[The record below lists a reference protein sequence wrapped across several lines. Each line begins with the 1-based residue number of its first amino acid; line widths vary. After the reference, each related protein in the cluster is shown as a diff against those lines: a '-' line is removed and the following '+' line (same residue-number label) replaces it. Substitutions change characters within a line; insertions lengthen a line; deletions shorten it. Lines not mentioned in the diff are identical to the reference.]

1 MGDRHDALGRVL
13 RDLGD
18 LEGARA
24 ELGQALAFFEAA
36 MGPDHPEVAT
46 ARGKL
51 GGVLRDLGDLPAA
64 RAELE
69 RALVI
74 VEASLGPDHPTVVV
88 LRGDLQRVLREL
100 EGSVDSGA

>member
-1 MGDRHDALGRVL
+1 MGS
-13 RDLGD
+13 
-18 LEGARA
+18 
-24 ELGQALAFFEAA
+24 
-36 MGPDHPEVAT
+36 DHPEVAT
-46 ARGKL
+46 ARSKL

-64 RAELE
+64 RLELE

-74 VEASLGPDHPTVVV
+74 VEASLGPDHPTVAV